1 MFLWIKCWIAD
12 LKEAILLFLNTFTM
26 YFHLN
31 WIDFLI
37 RVYYQVSII
46 FQRLETYHCL
56 NIPATAIIGRI
67 KKFDGVVKSPIYCV
81 AVVSQKLGLLHVL
94 PRL

>member
-56 NIPATAIIGRI
+56 NIPATAII
-67 KKFDGVVKSPIYCV
+67 DGAVESPIYCV